1 MSSKRFI
8 DYLDSYND
16 KTQYN
21 YSQYSLLTGAIQS
34 NYIENNLNDIS
45 FVGNINLKNSTKSQ
59 TAFLHF
65 YPILENPISESS
77 NNFYSRYSESAWNN
91 LNQRRIKLGHPRVSD
106 VNFRGHNLEDAKR
119 DVPFQIFDGLNTKI
133 GETQYSIWQKEHE
146 MGILLPAATDV
157 NPKTKQKTIDAS
169 INTLSDII
177 KIINENEY
185 DDDTEYNI
193 DLKSLH
199 NIKDELVELNEMIG
213 MDSIKQ
219 SILNQL
225 IYFVQELHLGKETS
239 DFKHTVIYGPPGTG
253 KTEIAKIIGKM
264 YSKIGILKSNVFK
277 KVTRND
283 LIAGYLGQ
291 TAIKTR
297 KVIDECL
304 GGVLFIDEAYS
315 LANSGDNDSYSK
327 ECIDILCEALSNHK
341 NDLMVIIAGYEEELK
356 ETFFKVNKGMSS
368 RFIWRFNVDSYNPKQ
383 LMNIFKKKVIDQEWS
398 FEKENDLT
406 EKWFEDKK
414 ENFKN
419 YGRDMELLLTY
430 VKVSHGRRIYGKQIE
445 FKKKIS
451 LADINDGYA
460 TFISNK
466 KNKNEINFIHSIYI

>member
-1 MSSKRFI
+1 MNSKRFI
-8 DYLDSYND
+8 EYLDSYNS

-21 YSQYSLLTGAIQS
+21 YSQYSLLSGAIQS

-45 FVGNINLKNSTKSQ
+45 FVGNLTKNQ
-59 TAFLHF
+59 TAFIHF
-65 YPILENPISESS
+65 YPILENSIQESS
-77 NNFYSRYSESAWNN
+77 NNFYSKFSDSAWNN
-91 LNQRRIKLGHPRVSD
+91 LNNK
-106 VNFRGHNLEDAKR
+106 
-119 DVPFQIFDGLNTKI
+119 NT
-133 GETQYSIWQKEHE
+133 ETQYSIWQKEHE
-146 MGILLPAATDV
+146 TNIFLPSLPDAIT
-157 NPKTKQKTIDAS
+157 KTKHKSIDAS

-177 KIINENEY
+177 KIIDENEY

-199 NIKDELVELNEMIG
+199 NIKDELIELNEMIG
-213 MDSIKQ
+213 MDSIKI

-225 IYFVQELHLGKETS
+225 IYFIQELHVGKETS

-264 YSKIGILKSNVFK
+264 YSKIGILKNNIFK

-291 TAIKTR
+291 TALKTR

-356 ETFFKVNKGMSS
+356 ETLFKVNKGMSS
-368 RFIWRFNVDSYNPKQ
+368 RFIWRFNVDSYNAKQ
-383 LMNIFKKKVIDQEWS
+383 LMNIFKKKIIDQEWS
-398 FEKENDLT
+398 LENENDLT
-406 EKWFEDKK
+406 ERWFEDKK

-430 VKVSHGRRIYGKQIE
+430 VKVSHGRRIYGKQIDV
-445 FKKKIS
+445 KKKIS
-451 LADINDGYA
+451 LSDINEGYA
-460 TFISNK
+460 TFIINK
-466 KNKNEINFIHSIYI
+466 KNKKKHDFINSIYI

>member
-8 DYLDSYND
+8 DYLDTYNE

-21 YSQYSLLTGAIQS
+21 YSQYSLLSGAIQS
-34 NYIENNLNDIS
+34 NYIENNLNDVN
-45 FVGNINLKNSTKSQ
+45 FVGNSNIKNTSKNQ
-59 TAFLHF
+59 TTFIHF
-65 YPILENPISESS
+65 YPILENSIQESS
-77 NNFYSRYSESAWNN
+77 NNFYSKYSGSSWNT
-91 LNQRRIKLGHPRVSD
+91 
-106 VNFRGHNLEDAKR
+106 
-119 DVPFQIFDGLNTKI
+119 LNTKI
-133 GETQYSIWQKEHE
+133 SETQYSIWQKEHE
-146 MGILLPAATDV
+146 TNIYIPSLPVTNA
-157 NPKTKQKTIDAS
+157 KTKQKIIDAS
-169 INTLSDII
+169 INSLSDVI
-177 KIINENEY
+177 KIIDENEY
-185 DDDTEYNI
+185 NDDTEYNI

-199 NIKDELVELNEMIG
+199 NIKDELKELNEMIG

-225 IYFVQELHLGKETS
+225 IYFIQELHLGNETS
-239 DFKHTVIYGPPGTG
+239 DFKHTVLYGPPGTG

-264 YSKIGILKSNVFK
+264 YSKIGILKSNIFK

-356 ETFFKVNKGMSS
+356 ETFFKVNKGMYS
-368 RFIWRFNVDSYNPKQ
+368 RFIWRFNVESYNSKQ
-383 LMNIFKKKVIDQEWS
+383 LMNIFKKKIIDQEWS
-398 FEKENDLT
+398 LENENDLT

-414 ENFKN
+414 DNFKN

-430 VKVSHGRRIYGKQIE
+430 VKVSHGRRIYGKPIE

-451 LADINDGYA
+451 LADMNDGYV
-460 TFISNK
+460 TFTANK
-466 KNKNEINFIHSIYI
+466 KNKKENNFVHSIYI

>member
-1 MSSKRFI
+1 MNSKRFI
-8 DYLDSYND
+8 DYLDTYND

-34 NYIENNLNDIS
+34 NFIENHLNDIS
-45 FVGNINLKNSTKSQ
+45 FVGNNNNTKNPPV
-59 TAFLHF
+59 FLHF
-65 YPILENPISESS
+65 YPILENPITDSS
-77 NNFYSRYSESAWNN
+77 NNFYSKYSGSIWNTSN
-91 LNQRRIKLGHPRVSD
+91 KQN
-106 VNFRGHNLEDAKR
+106 A
-119 DVPFQIFDGLNTKI
+119 
-133 GETQYSIWQKEHE
+133 ETQYSIWQKEHE
-146 MGILLPAATDV
+146 TNLSIPSLLPATII
-157 NPKTKQKTIDAS
+157 KTKQKTIDAS
-169 INTLSDII
+169 INTLSDVI

-185 DDDTEYNI
+185 QDDTEYNI

-199 NIKDELVELNEMIG
+199 NIKDDLDELNGMIG

-225 IYFVQELHLGKETS
+225 IYFIQELHVGNKAS
-239 DFKHTVIYGPPGTG
+239 DFKHTVLYGPPGTG

-341 NDLMVIIAGYEEELK
+341 DDLMVIIAGYEEELK
-356 ETFFKVNKGMSS
+356 ETFFKVNKGMYS
-368 RFIWRFNVDSYNPKQ
+368 RFIWRFNVDSYNPTQ
-383 LMNIFKKKVIDQEWS
+383 LMNIFKKKIVDQEWS
-398 FEKENDLT
+398 LENDTILN

-430 VKVSHGRRIYGKQIE
+430 VKVSHGRRIYGKSIE

-451 LADINDGYA
+451 LADMNDGYS
-460 TFISNK
+460 TFIANK
-466 KNKNEINFIHSIYI
+466 KNKNENNFIHSIYI

>member
-1 MSSKRFI
+1 MNSKRFI
-8 DYLDSYND
+8 DYLDTYND

-34 NYIENNLNDIS
+34 NFIENHLNDIS
-45 FVGNINLKNSTKSQ
+45 FVGNINIKNPTKNQ
-59 TAFLHF
+59 PVFLHF
-65 YPILENPISESS
+65 YPILENPIQENSIQESS
-77 NNFYSRYSESAWNN
+77 SNFYSKYSGSIWNT
-91 LNQRRIKLGHPRVSD
+91 LNNK
-106 VNFRGHNLEDAKR
+106 NA
-119 DVPFQIFDGLNTKI
+119 
-133 GETQYSIWQKEHE
+133 ETQYSIWQKERE
-146 MGILLPAATDV
+146 TNIYMPALPPTIT
-157 NPKTKQKTIDAS
+157 KTKQKTIDAS
-169 INTLSDII
+169 INTLSDVI
-177 KIINENEY
+177 KIIDENDY
-185 DDDTEYNI
+185 DDETEYNI

-199 NIKDELVELNEMIG
+199 NIKAELKELNEMIG

-225 IYFVQELHLGKETS
+225 IYFIQELHVGNNTS
-239 DFKHTVIYGPPGTG
+239 DFKHTVLYGPPGTG

-356 ETFFKVNKGMSS
+356 ETFFKVNKGMYS

-383 LMNIFKKKVIDQEWS
+383 LMNIFKKKIIDQEWS
-398 FEKENDLT
+398 LENENDLT

-414 ENFKN
+414 DNFKH

-445 FKKKIS
+445 LKKKIT
-451 LADINDGYA
+451 LGDMNDGYS
-460 TFISNK
+460 TFIANK
-466 KNKNEINFIHSIYI
+466 KNKKENNFIHSIYI